1 MEAVRPIEKIRRW
14 WPSWLLLGFLTLLS
28 LYPFVFV
35 TFTAFKSKKAY
46 AADPVSPPW
55 QPTLEYLERALTS
68 GNMLGYLLNSIIV
81 VGAAVLLLLVIA
93 SMAGYALS
101 ILKFRGSGVILLA
114 IICLLAVPAA
124 VVMIP
129 LYRTVSQL
137 GLMNSH
143 LGLILTYTA
152 LQLPFSI
159 YLMTSFL
166 NGLPREIIEAA
177 QIDGAGQI
185 RVFRTIAMP
194 LAAPALST
202 MATLNFL
209 WLFNELL
216 FGLLI
221 MQDDQNRTLPVGLAA
236 LQGQNTTPVP
246 LLASGLLISLL
257 PVLAVFVLAQRSLSR
272 GLTAG
277 AIK

>member
-1 MEAVRPIEKIRRW
+1 MSAAIGLIRRW
-14 WPSWLLLGFLTLLS
+14 GASWLLLGGLALLS

-46 AADPVSPPW
+46 AADPVGPPW
-55 QPTLEYLERALTS
+55 EPTLEYMQRALTS
-68 GNMLGYLLNSIIV
+68 GNMVGYLVNSITV
-81 VGAAVLLLLVIA
+81 VGVAVLLLLVIA

-101 ILKFRGSGVILLA
+101 VLKFRGSGMILLA

-137 GLMNSH
+137 GLINSH

-159 YLMTSFL
+159 YLMTSFF

-177 QIDGAGQI
+177 KVDGAGQA
-185 RVFRTIAMP
+185 RVFTSIAMP
-194 LAAPALST
+194 LAKPALST
-202 MATLNFL
+202 MAVLNFL

-236 LQGQNTTPVP
+236 LPGRTRRPC
-246 LLASGLLISLL
+246 
-257 PVLAVFVLAQRSLSR
+257 RCSR
-272 GLTAG
+272 RGC
-277 AIK
+277 